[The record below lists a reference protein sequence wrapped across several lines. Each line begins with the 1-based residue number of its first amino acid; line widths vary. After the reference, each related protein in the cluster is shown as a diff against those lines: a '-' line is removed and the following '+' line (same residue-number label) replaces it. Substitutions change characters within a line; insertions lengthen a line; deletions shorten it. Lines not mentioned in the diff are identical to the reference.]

1 MGTKKGQS
9 PEMDGEKKTRSS
21 LHISSPQWCREK
33 PWPQTPAQTTDVSH
47 KLSGCFTSRVGFF
60 SDRDTCRSSQSQST
74 RAPCQTPCQ
83 TLQVLMLLCFF
94 GKITIRKDH
103 SSLTSKPPWF
113 NADIGLFKQNV
124 PFSEIKN
131 CNLVWQ
137 MTENWALRIKSFVV
151 DPENISSAIL
161 YLNLITQ
168 SNVRLQILVSSLIS
182 PRLHL

>member
-1 MGTKKGQS
+1 MRKRLDPASTYLLRSDAGKSLGHRPQRRPLMS
-9 PEMDGEKKTRSS
+9 PTNY
-21 LHISSPQWCREK
+21 Q
-33 PWPQTPAQTTDVSH
+33 DV
-47 KLSGCFTSRVGFF
+47 LQAGSGSFLTVIHAVP
-60 SDRDTCRSSQSQST
+60 SQSQST